1 MLREYDMRSY
11 VKREPM
17 CEFAAVRVLGL
28 RSGVGGQNMRVLI
41 VDDQPLVADAFGA
54 YLRTIDPDAI
64 VVAGRSTSEIE
75 ALNGDGRPDLVL
87 IDFDSPKIG
96 RFAAMRRMRTRF
108 AESRVVLTTSSAT
121 RRDMRSALEKGAA
134 GIIPKQLSRAA
145 ITKAL
150 ELILAG
156 EVYIPSR
163 LLERGGLEEGRAD
176 YQSGAGAGE
185 ARDVQRLTPRQNQV
199 LALLLKGYSNR
210 QIAQELGCREVTV
223 AFHLKGV
230 FKRLGVSNRTQAA
243 TKALELGWRASA
255 SNA

>member
-1 MLREYDMRSY
+1 MLRGYDMRSY
-11 VKREPM
+11 VKRGPG
-17 CEFAAVRVLGL
+17 VRNRRREGFGL
-28 RSGVGGQNMRVLI
+28 RSGVGGQDMRVLI

-54 YLRTIDPDAI
+54 YLRTIDPGAV

-75 ALNGDGRPDLVL
+75 ALNGDARPDLVL

-96 RFAAMRRMRTRF
+96 RFAAMRRMFNRF
-108 AESRVVLTTSSAT
+108 AEARVVLTTSSAT
-121 RRDMRSALEKGAA
+121 RKDMRSALEKGAA

-163 LLERGGLEEGRAD
+163 LLERGGLEERRAD
-176 YQSGAGAGE
+176 YETRPVAGE
-185 ARDVQRLTPRQNQV
+185 AHAMKRLTPRQNQV

-243 TKALELGWRASA
+243 TKALELGWRPSPPEA
-255 SNA
+255 